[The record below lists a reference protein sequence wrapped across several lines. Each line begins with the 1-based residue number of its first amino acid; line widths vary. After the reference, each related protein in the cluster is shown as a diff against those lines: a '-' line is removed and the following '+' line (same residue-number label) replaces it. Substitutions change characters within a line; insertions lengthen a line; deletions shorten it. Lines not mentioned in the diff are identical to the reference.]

1 VNAEA
6 AARRIRLVVEYDG
19 TDFAGWQRQPQQR
32 TVQAALEDALFRLT
46 GERLVV
52 HGAGRTDAGVHALGQ
67 VAAITT
73 ASPLPAETLRRA
85 LCALLPAGLSV
96 VDADEVDADFDPR
109 RHARGKLYRYRIW
122 NRASRSPHEARY
134 AWHRS
139 RPLDDAAMAEA
150 AALLVGE
157 HDFAAFRAA
166 DCERRT
172 TVRRVFSLAVR
183 RHGALLTLEIE
194 ATAFLKNMVRIIV
207 GTLDEVGR
215 GRRPPASLGVILRG
229 RDRTAAGPTA
239 PPHGLFLVEVHY
251 DRPVVGPPPTPVL
264 DSAPRR

>member
-1 VNAEA
+1 VTAEGDS
-6 AARRIRLVVEYDG
+6 RRIRLVVEYDG
-19 TDFAGWQRQPQQR
+19 TDFAGWQRQPR
-32 TVQAALEDALFRLT
+32 SPTIQAALEDALLRLT

-85 LCALLPAGLSV
+85 LCALLPPAISV
-96 VDADEVDADFDPR
+96 VAADEVEASFDPR

-122 NRASRSPHEARY
+122 NRPSRSPHEARH
-134 AWHRS
+134 AWHRT

-150 AALLVGE
+150 AALLIGE

-183 RHGALLTLEIE
+183 RSGPLVTVEVE

-215 GRRPPASLGVILRG
+215 GRLSPDAVAAILAG
-229 RDRTAAGPTA
+229 RDRAAAGPTA

-251 DRPVVGPPPTPVL
+251 DRPMAGPLAGPVV
-264 DSAPRR
+264 DSPPRR